1 MKLAINK
8 VTSKHLSVPILTNKP
23 ERMISMKPCPFCG
36 GKELRIE
43 RMEMWKSFT
52 IYCLN
57 CHMLA
62 LKKTDSE
69 DEAKTFWNMR
79 ADD

>member
-1 MKLAINK
+1 MPI
-8 VTSKHLSVPILTNKP
+8 SKGTLKNLSERILTNKH

-36 GKELRIE
+36 GKELKIE

-57 CHMLA
+57 CHTLV

-69 DEAKTFWNMR
+69 DEAKIFWNIR